1 MAMNSKVFKISLIL
15 ASFIFLSGFLPFSA
29 FVGPGITVASTG
41 NVYKASAQYLIDNH
55 VKNKTGKSSLAYVK
69 DGVTKYNKQE
79 DLNKDLKKLIETRV
93 QETHKKLIKQ
103 TKENNSNKEFR
114 QLVEKR
120 IKLVSKKLDI
130 KKINQ

>member
-130 KKINQ
+130 KKFNQ

>member
-1 MAMNSKVFKISLIL
+1 MAMNSRVLKISLIL
-15 ASFIFLSGFLPFSA
+15 TSFIFLSGFLPFSA

-41 NVYKASAQYLIDNH
+41 NVYKASVQYLIDNQ
-55 VKNKTGKSSLAYVK
+55 VKNKTGKNSLTYVK
-69 DGVTKYNKQE
+69 DEVTKHNKQE
-79 DLNKDLKKLIETRV
+79 NLNNDLKKLIETRV
-93 QETHKKLIKQ
+93 KETHKKLIKQ

>member
-79 DLNKDLKKLIETRV
+79 DLNNDLKKLIEARV

>member
-1 MAMNSKVFKISLIL
+1 MNSKVFKISLIL

-55 VKNKTGKSSLAYVK
+55 VKNKTGKNSLTYVK
-69 DGVTKYNKQE
+69 DGVTKYSKQE
-79 DLNKDLKKLIETRV
+79 NLNNDLKKLIETRV

-114 QLVEKR
+114 KIVEKR